1 MQKKKAVLFDLD
13 GTVLD
18 TIADIAAALNRAL
31 AAFGFKE
38 KSVSQVQSYLG
49 NGMLMLVRRA
59 TDFAAEDSLCLQ
71 IRELFAKE
79 YANDM
84 YSNTVP
90 YQGVPQLLCDL
101 GAAGVKVGVIT
112 NKDHRCA
119 LPMIKH
125 YFGNAVDGVRGVKT
139 DTDRKPNPQNTL
151 NLLEEWGISPKDA
164 VFVGDGLPDIEVAKN
179 SNIEILPVG
188 YGYTAPDI
196 LLEKSGVRAVS
207 DVKELRRE
215 LFAKI

>member
-59 TDFAAEDSLCLQ
+59 TDFAAEDSMCLQ
-71 IRELFAKE
+71 IREAFAKE

-101 GAAGVKVGVIT
+101 GAAGVK
-112 NKDHRCA
+112 
-119 LPMIKH
+119 
-125 YFGNAVDGVRGVKT
+125 
-139 DTDRKPNPQNTL
+139 
-151 NLLEEWGISPKDA
+151 
-164 VFVGDGLPDIEVAKN
+164 
-179 SNIEILPVG
+179 
-188 YGYTAPDI
+188 
-196 LLEKSGVRAVS
+196 
-207 DVKELRRE
+207 
-215 LFAKI
+215 